1 MQVDDGLVLLKHLLR
16 ILLLIQ
22 LLLMH
27 FFLVE
32 FAEEAGLLGLLLW
45 LLIILTCIPML
56 QLFSLSLL
64 QTEQRLQ
71 LAGCSKIRVLGN
83 RLDHLICL
91 LLGLGKILLIR
102 QSSLLVL
109 FFFLLLSSEEF
120 ARLLLLCFFFVDFGN
135 GSIEYAS
142 GLQVGERVESVSA
155 GGRAGGC
162 D

>member
-1 MQVDDGLVLLKHLLR
+1 MQVDDGLILLKHFLR

-64 QTEQRLQ
+64 QTE
-71 LAGCSKIRVLGN
+71 
-83 RLDHLICL
+83 
-91 LLGLGKILLIR
+91 
-102 QSSLLVL
+102 
-109 FFFLLLSSEEF
+109 
-120 ARLLLLCFFFVDFGN
+120 
-135 GSIEYAS
+135 
-142 GLQVGERVESVSA
+142 
-155 GGRAGGC
+155 
-162 D
+162 